1 MQIKHSG
8 LRALYERGDG
18 SRLSADLVV
27 PRLRRILLRLEGAS
41 RPSNM
46 SVPGY
51 HLHSLKGNRRG
62 LWSVRVSGNWRVV
75 FRFEGTEAVDVDL
88 IDYH

>member
-8 LRALYERGDG
+8 LRALHERGDG
-18 SRLSADLVV
+18 SRLSAGLV
-27 PRLRRILLRLEGAS
+27 PRLRRILLRLEGAT
-41 RPSNM
+41 RPATWPC
-46 SVPGY
+46 PGTVFTP
-51 HLHSLKGNRRG
+51 LKGERRG

-75 FRFEGTEAVDVDL
+75 FRFEGMEAVDVDL

>member
-8 LRALYERGDG
+8 LRGLHERGDG
-18 SRLSADLVV
+18 SRQSADLV

-51 HLHSLKGNRRG
+51 HLHPLKGNRRG
-62 LWSVRVSGNWRVV
+62 LWSVRVSGNWRIV